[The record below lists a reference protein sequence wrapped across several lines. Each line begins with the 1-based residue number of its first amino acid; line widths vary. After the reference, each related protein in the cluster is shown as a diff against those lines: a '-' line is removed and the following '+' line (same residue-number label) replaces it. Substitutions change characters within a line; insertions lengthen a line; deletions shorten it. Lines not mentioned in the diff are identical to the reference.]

1 MSNIILDDNWR
12 KRMEKALQHKPVM
25 MYGGCLP
32 EDFETCSA
40 IFCVVKSRVNVIK
53 MIEFGETE
61 AVTRKYEGLKGLRY
75 LITDTQS
82 VANAVPANSSVKV
95 IFLHDNITADEIN
108 TILLKEDY

>member
-25 MYGGCLP
+25 MYSGCLP
-32 EDFETCSA
+32 EDLETCSA
-40 IFCVVKSRVNVIK
+40 IFCVVKKRENVIK
-53 MIEFGETE
+53 MIEFGEAE

-82 VANAVPANSSVKV
+82 IADALPENSPIKV
-95 IFLHDNITADEIN
+95 IFIHEDITADEIN

>member
-32 EDFETCSA
+32 EDLETCSA
-40 IFCVVKSRVNVIK
+40 IFCVVKKRENVIK
-53 MIEFGETE
+53 MIEFGEAE
-61 AVTRKYEGLKGLRY
+61 AVTKKYEGLKGLRY

-82 VANAVPANSSVKV
+82 IADAVPADSAVEV
-95 IFLHDNITADEIN
+95 IFLHDDITADKIN

>member
-12 KRMEKALQHKPVM
+12 KRMEKALKHKPVM

-32 EDFETCSA
+32 EDLETCSA
-40 IFCVVKSRVNVIK
+40 IFCVVKKRENVIK
-53 MIEFGETE
+53 MIGFGETD
-61 AVTRKYEGLKGLRY
+61 AVTKKYEGLKGLRY

-82 VANAVPANSSVKV
+82 IADAVPDDSAVEV
-95 IFLHDNITADEIN
+95 IFLHDNIKADEIN